1 MKEKEVYTA
10 ELVSSSGHDALSVLK
25 GKVEDARMQW
35 HLAPQESKEE
45 AARDLE
51 EIEAGVSRIKRIL
64 GLVNVMTEERR
75 HQALHEI
82 SDIRTHF
89 VYGES
94 DTPIPAA
101 AK

>member
-1 MKEKEVYTA
+1 MEKEVYTA

-25 GKVEDARMQW
+25 GKVGEARMQW
-35 HLAPQESKEE
+35 HLAPQENKEE
-45 AARDLE
+45 AAVALE
-51 EIEAGVSRIKRIL
+51 EIEGGVSKIKRLL

-89 VYGES
+89 VYGDS
-94 DTPIPAA
+94 QTQIPA
-101 AK
+101 K